1 MDAASKNLLKLRPVT
16 FRYKQDPQGQRQFG
30 LIAEEVARIY
40 PELVSYGADGT
51 VITVRYQELVPM
63 LLNESQ
69 KQAEKIEQQA
79 KLIATLNAK
88 VSEQHAERASFEH
101 RLSALEQTRAVR
113 DQNQTLA
120 AAAGR

>member
-1 MDAASKNLLKLRPVT
+1 
-16 FRYKQDPQGQRQFG
+16 
-30 LIAEEVARIY
+30 
-40 PELVSYGADGT
+40 
-51 VITVRYQELVPM
+51 M